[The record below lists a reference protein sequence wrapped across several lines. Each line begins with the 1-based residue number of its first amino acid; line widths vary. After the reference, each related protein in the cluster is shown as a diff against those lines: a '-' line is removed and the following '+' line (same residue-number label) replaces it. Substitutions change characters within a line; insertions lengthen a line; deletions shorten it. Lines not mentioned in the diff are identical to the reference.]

1 MPPRPATAAHAASE
15 HALAEIAAAI
25 GDPARASMLLTLLD
39 GRSRSAGE
47 LAAAAG
53 VAPQTASTH
62 LARLSAAALID
73 TEKQGRHRYHRLAS
87 SEVADA
93 VEALLGLSGGL
104 ISRHSHAVALGP
116 KDAALRHA
124 RSCYD
129 HLAGELAVAVA
140 DAWQHNGWIA
150 AQAHGW
156 TLTAAGGERIARL
169 GIALPDPGQRRPGV
183 RACLD
188 WSERRPHI
196 GGQLGANL
204 LDACLAQGLLRRR
217 RNSRSLDV
225 TDAGA
230 RVLRDWAR
238 AT

>member
-1 MPPRPATAAHAASE
+1 MRTE
-15 HALAEIAAAI
+15 HALADIAAAI
-25 GDPARASMLLTLLD
+25 GDPARALMLVALLD

-62 LARLSAAALID
+62 LARLGAAALIA

-87 SEVADA
+87 GEVAEA
-93 VEALLGLSGGL
+93 VEALLGLTDGL
-104 ISRHSHAVALGP
+104 ASRPRPRPRSLLGP
-116 KDAALRHA
+116 RDAALRHA
-124 RSCYD
+124 RTCYD
-129 HLAGELAVAVA
+129 HLAGELAVALA
-140 DAWQHNGWIA
+140 DAWQRSGWIA
-150 AQAHGW
+150 AQPQGW
-156 TLTAAGGERIARL
+156 TLTADGGERIVRL
-169 GIALPDPGQRRPGV
+169 GVALPDPTRRRPAL
-183 RACLD
+183 RPCLD

-230 RVLRDWAR
+230 RKLREWSRSD
-238 AT
+238 